1 MNLLFLL
8 KQMGLII
15 LVLIAAGV
23 ILLLIAFIVLVL
35 QGIYNTFWGGKK
47 K

>member
-23 ILLLIAFIVLVL
+23 ILVLIAFIVLVL

>member
-1 MNLLFLL
+1 MNLFILL
-8 KQMGLII
+8 KQLGLLI

-23 ILLLIAFIVLVL
+23 LLILLAFIVLVL
-35 QGIYNTFWGGKK
+35 QGIFNTFWGGKK